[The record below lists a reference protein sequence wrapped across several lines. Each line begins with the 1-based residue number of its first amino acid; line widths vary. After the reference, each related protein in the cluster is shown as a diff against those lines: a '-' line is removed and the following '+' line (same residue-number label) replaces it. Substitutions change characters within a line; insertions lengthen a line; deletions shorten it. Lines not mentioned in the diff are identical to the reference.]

1 MFDNS
6 YFFVLRIWNYPHQ
19 NKIFVFQR
27 IQRLK
32 DTYDS
37 VDDIDLFPGL
47 IMEEA
52 FEDAQI
58 GETFVCLISD
68 TFARLRFGDRFFYDN
83 GGQAGSFTLPQLDQV
98 RAHHMFSRIL
108 NFLFV
113 IVFSGKNN
121 S

>member
-1 MFDNS
+1 M
-6 YFFVLRIWNYPHQ
+6 
-19 NKIFVFQR
+19 
-27 IQRLK
+27 K

-98 RAHHMFSRIL
+98 RSHHIFSRIL
-108 NFLFV
+108 NFLSV
-113 IVFSGKNN
+113 NVFSRFFSFRRKK
-121 S
+121 

>member
-1 MFDNS
+1 M
-6 YFFVLRIWNYPHQ
+6 
-19 NKIFVFQR
+19 
-27 IQRLK
+27 K
-32 DTYDS
+32 DTYEN
-37 VDDIDLFPGL
+37 VGDIDLFPGL

-98 RAHHMFSRIL
+98 RAHHMFLRIL

-113 IVFSGKNN
+113 FPRKICLFDKKKATVILALYNLF
-121 S
+121 

>member
-1 MFDNS
+1 M
-6 YFFVLRIWNYPHQ
+6 LRIRNYPHQ
-19 NKIFVFQR
+19 NKIFAFQR

-32 DTYDS
+32 DTYES

-52 FEDAQI
+52 FKDAQI

-98 RAHHMFSRIL
+98 CAHHMFSRIL

-113 IVFSGKNN
+113 IVFSRKIVF
-121 S
+121 SIKE

>member
-1 MFDNS
+1 M
-6 YFFVLRIWNYPHQ
+6 
-19 NKIFVFQR
+19 
-27 IQRLK
+27 
-32 DTYDS
+32 
-37 VDDIDLFPGL
+37 DDIDLFPGL

-98 RAHHMFSRIL
+98 RAQFRHHSR
-108 NFLFV
+108 FFV
-113 IVFSGKNN
+113 QVGHETTYASSGNKHFFTK
-121 S
+121 

>member
-1 MFDNS
+1 MFDDS
-6 YFFVLRIWNYPHQ
+6 YFFLLQIWNYPKK

-32 DTYDS
+32 DTYES

-98 RAHHMFSRIL
+98 RPHHMF
-108 NFLFV
+108 
-113 IVFSGKNN
+113 
-121 S
+121 

>member
-1 MFDNS
+1 M
-6 YFFVLRIWNYPHQ
+6 WNYPHQ
-19 NKIFVFQR
+19 NKTLAFQR

-98 RAHHMFSRIL
+98 RAH
-108 NFLFV
+108 
-113 IVFSGKNN
+113 
-121 S
+121 

>member
-1 MFDNS
+1 MFDDS
-6 YFFVLRIWNYPHQ
+6 YFFVLRIWNYPNQ
-19 NKIFVFQR
+19 NKIFAFQR

-98 RAHHMFSRIL
+98 S
-108 NFLFV
+108 
-113 IVFSGKNN
+113 
-121 S
+121 